1 MKLKFVTESDLN
13 KFSKNF
19 RSKSTTIRIETI
31 TLKNGVKIRGL
42 IANRDIPKNVIIAF
56 YPVQITSK
64 MVDRVVDTSTNDTYT
79 IEIYRILRNNN
90 TRQTDFYGAPTQKT
104 LRHIDDSLFGVPPIA
119 MFANEPQKNGKEK
132 ENCSLAFPSVFQSD
146 LVEGKE
152 VYAFLHTIT
161 EIKAGE
167 RILWCY
173 GSGYN
178 RNYDT
183 LCD

>member
-1 MKLKFVTESDLN
+1 MKLKFVTDSDLD
-13 KFSKNF
+13 KYSKNF
-19 RSKSTTIRIETI
+19 RSKSSTIRIETI
-31 TLKNGVKIRGL
+31 ALENGVKIRGL
-42 IANRDIPKNVIIAF
+42 IANRNIPKNVIIAF

-79 IEIYRILRNNN
+79 ISIYRILRNNN
-90 TRQTDFYGAPTQKT
+90 TRVTDFYGAPTQKT

-119 MFANEPQKNGKEK
+119 MFANEPPKNGKV
-132 ENCSLAFPSVFQSD
+132 NSDLSFPQAVQSD
-146 LVEGKE
+146 IVEGKE
-152 VYAFLHTIT
+152 MYAFLHTTT

-173 GSGYN
+173 GTDYG

-183 LCD
+183 ECN